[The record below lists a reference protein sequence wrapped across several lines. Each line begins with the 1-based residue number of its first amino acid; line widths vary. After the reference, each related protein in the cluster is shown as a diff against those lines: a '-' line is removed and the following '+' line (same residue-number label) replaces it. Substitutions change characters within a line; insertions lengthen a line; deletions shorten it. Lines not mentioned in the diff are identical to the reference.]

1 MKRGFGFFFGLLAL
15 PVTVYFVY
23 ALSESLSGDHE
34 GGDALIVQVLT
45 GLAAVIAASLWTT
58 SAVLLRR
65 ASRDENRTA
74 GPDNGSQPLTQR
86 SFGIGA
92 VASILV
98 LLVVVLAVSTTW
110 WLAVLVAVV
119 ALAGALI
126 TAAQRRKTKNLA
138 PSD

>member
-23 ALSESLSGDHE
+23 ALSESLSGDYE

-45 GLAAVIAASLWTT
+45 GLAAVIAALLWTA
-58 SAVLLRR
+58 SLMLLRR
-65 ASRDENRTA
+65 AKDQNRMA
-74 GPDNGSQPLTQR
+74 GPASGSQPLTQR
-86 SFGIGA
+86 FFGIGA

-110 WLAVLVAVV
+110 WLAGLVAVV

-126 TAAQRRKTKNLA
+126 TATLRRKTKNLA